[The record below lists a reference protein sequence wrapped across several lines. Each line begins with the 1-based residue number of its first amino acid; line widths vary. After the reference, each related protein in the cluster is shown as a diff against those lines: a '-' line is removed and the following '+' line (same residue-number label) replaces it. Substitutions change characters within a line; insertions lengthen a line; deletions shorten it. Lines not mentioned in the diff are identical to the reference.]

1 LICCAQIVGNAP
13 PISTQ
18 IPFKFPLQ
26 RPQNKPKILWQN
38 PQKGK
43 IFLTGE
49 EQMGNWDVAQNRQK
63 MDVWGMLVL
72 SELTDTS
79 KSPAL

>member
-1 LICCAQIVGNAP
+1 
-13 PISTQ
+13 
-18 IPFKFPLQ
+18 
-26 RPQNKPKILWQN
+26 LWQN